1 VSGRN
6 RANHASPTGNTFTGN
21 NEPAKNH
28 GTIAIAGVAA
38 MGDRRLVERLID
50 NLLDNALSYNR
61 AGGHIDVVVGTRAGR
76 ASVIVSNTRPV
87 VPVGGRASAATVP
100 MSGFGSRESRARGGP
115 RTLVQAIAE
124 AHGAGLEVSPS
135 DGGGLTVDGSS
146 LPGDQGYPSGPPVPV

>member
-87 VPVGGRASAATVP
+87 APVGSSVCCNRSNERVRIARVTGTGWASD
-100 MSGFGSRESRARGGP
+100 SRSFKQSPRHMARGW
-115 RTLVQAIAE
+115 RSVRATAVA
-124 AHGAGLEVSPS
+124 
-135 DGGGLTVDGSS
+135 
-146 LPGDQGYPSGPPVPV
+146 